1 MKIITL
7 NFIAFLG
14 YENNTRGGG
23 EHGIKKMI
31 TTSMLTRQLWMT
43 NDDEFNHVA
52 GNSQSVLKLTLN
64 MKTIHMLKILQKSAA
79 SCFIWNIPVVI

>member
-23 EHGIKKMI
+23 EHGIKK
-31 TTSMLTRQLWMT
+31 
-43 NDDEFNHVA
+43 NDYYKHAYATAVDD
-52 GNSQSVLKLTLN
+52 Q
-64 MKTIHMLKILQKSAA
+64 
-79 SCFIWNIPVVI
+79 

>member
-1 MKIITL
+1 MKIIP
-7 NFIAFLG
+7 
-14 YENNTRGGG
+14 EGGG
-23 EHGIKKMI
+23 EHGIKKNDYYKHAYA
-31 TTSMLTRQLWMT
+31 TTVT

>member
-1 MKIITL
+1 
-7 NFIAFLG
+7 
-14 YENNTRGGG
+14 
-23 EHGIKKMI
+23 MI

-52 GNSQSVLKLTLN
+52 GNSQSVLKLKLN
-64 MKTIHMLKILQKSAA
+64 MKAIHMMKILQKSAV